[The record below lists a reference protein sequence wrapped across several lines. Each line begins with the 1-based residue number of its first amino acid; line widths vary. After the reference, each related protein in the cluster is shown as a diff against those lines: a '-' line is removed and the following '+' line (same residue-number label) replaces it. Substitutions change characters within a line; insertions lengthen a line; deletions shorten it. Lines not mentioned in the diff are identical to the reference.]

1 MCINIVEFVT
11 TTPFCK
17 GSYCVFCLLQFSSL
31 SNANQ
36 TSKGKIVVEHLSD
49 DDSKGNYFSEKN
61 TQEELKSTF

>member
-11 TTPFCK
+11 TPFCK
-17 GSYCVFCLLQFSSL
+17 GSLSVFCLLQFSSL

-49 DDSKGNYFSEKN
+49 DSKGNYFSEKN